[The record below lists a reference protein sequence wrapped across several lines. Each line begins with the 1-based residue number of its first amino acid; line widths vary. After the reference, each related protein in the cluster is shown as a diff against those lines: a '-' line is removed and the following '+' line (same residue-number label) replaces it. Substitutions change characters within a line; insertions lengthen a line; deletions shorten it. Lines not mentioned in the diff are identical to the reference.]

1 MSLTY
6 GEYLALDR
14 LLDLQRPRSEPEE
27 HDEMLFIIIHQT
39 YELWFK
45 QELHEMERLASVLR
59 AGDTYLA
66 VKTLRRILVILK
78 VMVAQTDILETLTP
92 LDFNR
97 FRDRLEQASGFQS
110 VQFREVEYA
119 CGSKRPSYLKMF
131 AEGSPERDRLE
142 RRLEAPTLFDAYL
155 RYLASRSH
163 PIPERL
169 LGRDVRAPVEEDEA
183 LQELLRK
190 IYVEDREAAML
201 TELLVDFDEGFQE
214 WRYRH
219 VKMVERTIG
228 DKPGTGGSSGVDY
241 LRSSLFKP
249 FFPDLWRFRGKL

>member
-1 MSLTY
+1 MPLNY

-14 LLDLQRPRSEPEE
+14 LLDLQHPRSAPAE

-45 QELHEMERLASVLR
+45 QELHEMERLDTVLR
-59 AGDTYLA
+59 AGETYSA
-66 VKTLRRILVILK
+66 VKTLRRMLVILK
-78 VMVAQTDILETLTP
+78 VMVAQTDIMETLTP

-97 FRDRLEQASGFQS
+97 FRDRLQQASGFQS
-110 VQFREVEYA
+110 CQFREVEYA
-119 CGSKRPSYLKMF
+119 CGAKRSAHLEMF
-131 AEGSPERDRLE
+131 AEGSAERDRLE

-155 RYLASRSH
+155 RYLVARGH
-163 PIPERL
+163 VIPDRL

-183 LQELLRK
+183 LQGLLRS
-190 IYVEDREAAML
+190 IYVEDGEAALL

-228 DKPGTGGSSGVDY
+228 DKPGTGGSSGVGY
-241 LRSSLFKP
+241 LRKGLFKP
-249 FFPDLWRFRGKL
+249 FFPDLWRFRGTL